1 MKLFVY
7 IGTNGEVLN
16 IVAYARIVKFS
27 ILNNLEYSNINIYFS
42 KSYNELATKAILKI
56 EKDIENFIKNGK
68 I

>member
-1 MKLFVY
+1 M
-7 IGTNGEVLN
+7 N